1 MTPRILLTIV
11 ALAYLLFVLY
21 GSFVPIRISPLSF
34 SDAILAFRSA
44 PWLDMR
50 TGHRSDWVA
59 NVLLFVP
66 LACLWLGVVWPRR
79 PTSRALASIAIFAA
93 CVALAVSI
101 EFTQVFFPSRT
112 VSLNDMV
119 AETIGAGMG
128 VAAWWMFGAA
138 LTAQIVT
145 GALMLRTTSW
155 LERALGIYLCG
166 LVLWALLP
174 LDLTL
179 SPVEMYT
186 KYKTGNLI
194 LTPFLFHQ
202 ATWGAT
208 ASGFLPEIARW
219 IPVGLLCRQLRSRAT
234 FATQLG
240 TAVGIV
246 AVVEMLQL
254 FVSTRVADVN
264 DVLAAGLGAA
274 IGNRLGAAFSGSHAA
289 ETPSELTPVWRAP
302 AVVAG
307 RAPVE
312 GPALVEGRALVSP
325 FLGVVAYL
333 VLLTVTAFWQWAKV
347 NLRDGG
353 WLEWLSVGSGIAT
366 VAWCARRGVIS
377 WRPRHRVSWLALAL
391 GGWVLL
397 CAVVAALVGQWGDS
411 VEYRVRQ
418 FGIGLTLYLVT
429 TNTFGHRGHLLL
441 PAAGL
446 TAVLLSF
453 GLTNPAALALNQ
465 NVGAFAGIVLPM
477 VGAAVSVTRSLL
489 VQLPFGLAAVT
500 LVWLVAETRNRGAA
514 VALVAM
520 VVVLAAQ
527 SRRRVAALAM
537 VALLVAAGGVLF
549 VTTAYGQRFVDVVR
563 RGRDYASVQER
574 LDLWSLGWH
583 HALDHPLFGLGPG
596 NFGRIVGR
604 DAHNN
609 VVAMLAE
616 TGFLGAALYSAFFI
630 AAIATLWRIGQSGD
644 DRHAA
649 VARWLAAGI
658 VAWFGVALFLGLET
672 NAIAFV
678 YAGTAVALSARRTQ
692 PRAFS
697 IRHQDKGD
705 PVGDRGLGRW
715 TRESQFLRR

>member
-1 MTPRILLTIV
+1 MTPRILLTMV

-21 GSFVPIRISPLSF
+21 GSFVPLRISPLSF
-34 SDAILAFRSA
+34 PDAILAFRNA

-66 LACLWLGVVWPRR
+66 LACLWLGAVWPRR
-79 PTSRALASIAIFAA
+79 STFRALASIAVFVA
-93 CVALAVSI
+93 CAGLAVSI
-101 EFTQVFFPSRT
+101 EFTQVYFPSRT
-112 VSLNDMV
+112 VSLNDMA
-119 AETIGAGMG
+119 AETIGAGLG
-128 VAAWWMFGAA
+128 VAAWWMFGGA

-155 LERALGIYLCG
+155 LERVLGIYLCG

-179 SPVEMYT
+179 SPVEIYT

-219 IPVGLLCRQLRSRAT
+219 VPVGLLCRQLRSRAT

-240 TAVGIV
+240 TAVGIAA
-246 AVVEMLQL
+246 AVELLQL

-264 DVLAAGLGAA
+264 DILAAGLGAA

-289 ETPSELTPVWRAP
+289 ETPSELMPVRQAP
-302 AVVAG
+302 AVVEG

-312 GPALVEGRALVSP
+312 GPALVEGRELVESRALVSP

-333 VLLTVTAFWQWAKV
+333 VLLTVTAFWPWAKV

-353 WLEWLSVGSGIAT
+353 WLEWLSIGSGIAT

-377 WRPRHRVSWLALAL
+377 WRPQHRVSWLALAL

-397 CAVVAALVGQWGDS
+397 CAVVAALVGAWGDP

-446 TAVLLSF
+446 SAVLLSF

-465 NVGAFAGIVLPM
+465 NVGAFAGIVLPL

-489 VQLPFGLAAVT
+489 VQLSFGLAAAT

-537 VALLVAAGGVLF
+537 VALLVGAGERAVCHDGVRPALCRRRSPRAGLRVGPGATRPVVTRLAPCARPSVVRPGAWQFRSNRGQGPPQQRRGHAGRDRLSGGGSLLGVLHRRDRHALADRAGARRSTRSGRALAGGRHRRL
-549 VTTAYGQRFVDVVR
+549 VR
-563 RGRDYASVQER
+563 RGAV
-574 LDLWSLGWH
+574 
-583 HALDHPLFGLGPG
+583 
-596 NFGRIVGR
+596 
-604 DAHNN
+604 
-609 VVAMLAE
+609 
-616 TGFLGAALYSAFFI
+616 
-630 AAIATLWRIGQSGD
+630 SG
-644 DRHAA
+644 
-649 VARWLAAGI
+649 
-658 VAWFGVALFLGLET
+658 
-672 NAIAFV
+672 
-678 YAGTAVALSARRTQ
+678 
-692 PRAFS
+692 
-697 IRHQDKGD
+697 
-705 PVGDRGLGRW
+705 VGDQCDCVCVRGHGRGAQRA
-715 TRESQFLRR
+715 TYSSGSSPLVC

>member
-1 MTPRILLTIV
+1 MTPRILLTMV

-21 GSFVPIRISPLSF
+21 GSFVPLRISPLSF
-34 SDAILAFRSA
+34 PDAILAFRNA

-66 LACLWLGVVWPRR
+66 LACLWLGAVWPRR
-79 PTSRALASIAIFAA
+79 STFRALASIAVFVA
-93 CVALAVSI
+93 CAGLAVSI
-101 EFTQVFFPSRT
+101 EFTQVYFPSRT
-112 VSLNDMV
+112 VSLNDMA
-119 AETIGAGMG
+119 AETIGAGLG
-128 VAAWWMFGAA
+128 VAAWWMFGGA

-155 LERALGIYLCG
+155 VERVLGIYLCG

-240 TAVGIV
+240 TAVGIAA
-246 AVVEMLQL
+246 AVEVLQL

-264 DVLAAGLGAA
+264 DILAAGLGAA

-289 ETPSELTPVWRAP
+289 ETPSELMPVRQDP
-302 AVVAG
+302 AVVEG

-312 GPALVEGRALVSP
+312 GPALVEGRELVESRALVSP

-333 VLLTVTAFWQWAKV
+333 VLLTVTAFWPWAKV

-353 WLEWLSVGSGIAT
+353 WLEWLSIGSGIAT

-377 WRPRHRVSWLALAL
+377 WRPQHRVSWLALAL

-397 CAVVAALVGQWGDS
+397 CAVVAAWGDP

-446 TAVLLSF
+446 SAVLLSF

-465 NVGAFAGIVLPM
+465 NVGAFAGIVLPL

-489 VQLPFGLAAVT
+489 VQLSFGLAAAT

-537 VALLVAAGGVLF
+537 VALLVGAGGVLF

-583 HALDHPLFGLGPG
+583 HALDHPFFGLGPG

-604 DAHNN
+604 DPHNN

-630 AAIATLWRIGQSGD
+630 AAIATLWRIGQARD
-644 DRHAA
+644 DPYAA

-678 YAGTAVALSARRTQ
+678 YAGTAVALSARRTV
-692 PRAFS
+692 P
-697 IRHQDKGD
+697 G
-705 PVGDRGLGRW
+705 PLP
-715 TRESQFLRR
+715 